1 MRLRMH
7 SAVFFQ
13 GAQRLRSVVGAVA
26 SCTVQVT
33 RKLFQSALP
42 EASEKKTLLECENTR
57 FYTLPLARPAIVC
70 TKFSWGAKIEGR
82 RA

>member
-42 EASEKKTLLECENTR
+42 EAWEKKKQGLQNTPPS
-57 FYTLPLARPAIVC
+57 TPKGSP
-70 TKFSWGAKIEGR
+70 IESGKMISSKEVFLK
-82 RA
+82 